1 MEMHAPPLGVL
12 VALENYCSGWRDIY
26 REIARGKPRVR
37 QAPSLYVE
45 SKQLHRLVAV
55 D

>member
-1 MEMHAPPLGVL
+1 MRRRLG
-12 VALENYCSGWRDIY
+12 CWWRSKITVQGGVIY